1 MSAAIQQSA
10 AQAIEMAGITVE
22 EVAAAGLGIAG
33 FDWPSQEPQ
42 MLEAI
47 RQAIPLKGSP
57 AICNDAVLGLLA
69 GTAEGW
75 GVTLVAGTSN
85 NCRGRDRHGREG
97 RVTGDGS
104 LFGEYGGAYE
114 LAAKALHV
122 VVAAWSKRG
131 PATMLT
137 GALVAHLGARDVEE
151 MIEGIALGRYELGA
165 GAAPLV
171 FGAAHAGDPVAR
183 DVIAWAGREL
193 GSLAVGVI
201 HQLSFEAL
209 SFDVVLVGSV
219 FNGGPLL
226 VEPLS
231 ETVHAVAPGARLLR
245 LTAPPVTGAVLL
257 GMPRSGHDRAA
268 LRETLLRTTSHLL
281 HKPGAQEPPRRE

>member
-1 MSAAIQQSA
+1 
-10 AQAIEMAGITVE
+10 
-22 EVAAAGLGIAG
+22 
-33 FDWPSQEPQ
+33 
-42 MLEAI
+42 
-47 RQAIPLKGSP
+47 
-57 AICNDAVLGLLA
+57 
-69 GTAEGW
+69 
-75 GVTLVAGTSN
+75 
-85 NCRGRDRHGREG
+85 
-97 RVTGDGS
+97 
-104 LFGEYGGAYE
+104 
-114 LAAKALHV
+114 
-122 VVAAWSKRG
+122 
-131 PATMLT
+131 MLT

-209 SFDVVLVGSV
+209 SFDVVLVGRV
-219 FNGGPLL
+219 FHGGPLL
-226 VEPLS
+226 VEPLC

-281 HKPGAQEPPRRE
+281 HKPGAQEPPDGSEITVVDPKTPA